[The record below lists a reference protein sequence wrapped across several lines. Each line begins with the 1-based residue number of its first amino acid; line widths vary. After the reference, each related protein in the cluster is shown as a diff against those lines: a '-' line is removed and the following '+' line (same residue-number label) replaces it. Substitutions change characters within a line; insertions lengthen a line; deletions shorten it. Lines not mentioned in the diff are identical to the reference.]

1 MRNNLC
7 VALLSFCV
15 IGLAGCSDDEKEFSG
30 ARIGAQGTTLSQP
43 PTLTNAGI
51 IYPVTQA
58 GNQDYTRISIDW
70 YYEYENNRLCA
81 LTDGHG
87 GYEYTFSY
95 NPLSIAFIGE
105 KDYSGGY
112 GDPYSV
118 SDVYNNFKANG
129 MGFVTYYENHYKST
143 HPKSDYYDEGWDL
156 AYTLKY
162 DSEGHLIQVAYKSLD
177 TKDGD
182 SWVETDTYTWKDGN
196 LIAYCYNE
204 VWTDEDGEK
213 RTDTEDWF
221 FEYGEDCYPNSG
233 IYFQEEYCSYIDDF
247 LFNGGMAGKYS
258 KNIPTSFTRTY
269 IDEKGNYTE
278 NYTVKEVLTNEDG
291 SIRKIIVQTGNNNN
305 QYAKVYGYATYPLVS
320 TKAIWNTAEENGQ
333 KSIQRKRSLRN
344 RHRKQ

>member
-51 IYPVTQA
+51 IYPVTQV
-58 GNQDYTRISIDW
+58 GNQDYTRISIEW

-81 LTDGHG
+81 LTDGYGHKV
-87 GYEYTFSY
+87 EYTFSY

-105 KDYSGGY
+105 QDYSGGY

-129 MGFVTYYENHYKST
+129 MGFVTYYEHHYKST
-143 HPKSDYYDEGWDL
+143 HPESDYYDEESDI

-162 DSEGHLIQVAYKSLD
+162 DSEGHLIQVTSKD

-182 SWVETDTYTWKDGN
+182 SWVATDAYTWKDGN
-196 LIAYCYNE
+196 LIAYCSNE
-204 VWTDEDGEK
+204 AWTDEDGEK
-213 RTDTEDWF
+213 RSYTVDWF

-233 IYFQEEYCSYIDDF
+233 IYLQEEYFGIDNF
-247 LFNGGMAGKYS
+247 LCNAGMAGKYS
-258 KNIPTSFTRTY
+258 KNIPTSFTR
-269 IDEKGNYTE
+269 KNGNYTE

-305 QYAKVYGYATYPLVS
+305 RYEKVYGYATYPLVS
-320 TKAIWNTAEENGQ
+320 TKATWNTAEENGQ